1 MTSLD
6 TPWIPPS
13 WTSSWIPLLEASQT
27 PSQDPLPGPPK
38 KGQKWGFPGGA
49 RKWPKSGI
57 FPPPRKCAKF
67 PPRGRPPREA
77 RFWGLREGVQ
87 KGGFS
92 GASIEQNTRKR
103 GCSGGWRILSQSWV
117 AEFCP
122 KKCRILSRLGE
133 LLNTQRNVHFL
144 ASRPAPAGP
153 ARGRS
158 WGGYPGLPGGAP
170 GHPLPGLRIGGYRGV
185 SWEGGVPIVGLP
197 VVARLPGSYCMIS
210 AVALTRCR
218 SSRCCTPTMMLRW

>member
-1 MTSLD
+1 MGVFRGVAKNPEKWPFLAD
-6 TPWIPPS
+6 FGTPGKS
-13 WTSSWIPLLEASQT
+13 CNFCKFRAFSGT
-27 PSQDPLPGPPK
+27 PIFAIFGDFLAFRLK
-38 KGQKWGFPGGA
+38 KIWFWRSKNGQKMA
-49 RKWPKSGI
+49 
-57 FPPPRKCAKF
+57 
-67 PPRGRPPREA
+67 
-77 RFWGLREGVQ
+77 
-87 KGGFS
+87 
-92 GASIEQNTRKR
+92 
-103 GCSGGWRILSQSWV
+103 
-117 AEFCP
+117 